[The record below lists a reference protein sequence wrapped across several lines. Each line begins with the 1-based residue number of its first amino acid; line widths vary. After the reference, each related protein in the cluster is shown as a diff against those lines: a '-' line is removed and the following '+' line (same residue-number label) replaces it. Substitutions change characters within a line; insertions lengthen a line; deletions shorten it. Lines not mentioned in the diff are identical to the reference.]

1 MESDE
6 SRICFCPQCDTHV
19 PSLKFIRKKRG
30 YVNVSCVCGY
40 EKELNIKDYLTIL
53 KQNTKRMTF
62 KTKYVEHSNKP
73 FVSYCFLC
81 KKHLCEDC
89 KDDHNPFVIN
99 FSSYSIE
106 EARKEYEE
114 KKGTYVD
121 YIKKQANGCISIRR
135 RAKEIEED
143 LLNDSHL
150 RIELYKLILDNY
162 INNYEMFRLSTKFGF
177 NNFFKWQ
184 DDKSKQLS
192 KDYSIIRENFQKIDA
207 KFESV
212 KSFPGCA
219 GYLKAL
225 LLLQDGRICTCNTF
239 LITDKYDIK
248 IFNPAN
254 DYKCEIVINDHKKM
268 VRSLCQLSNGLLV
281 SSSDDHT
288 IRFWKLGKDS
298 YECVHSIPVNYPPHQ
313 MIELPWR

>member
-1 MESDE
+1 
-6 SRICFCPQCDTHV
+6 
-19 PSLKFIRKKRG
+19 
-30 YVNVSCVCGY
+30 
-40 EKELNIKDYLTIL
+40 
-53 KQNTKRMTF
+53 
-62 KTKYVEHSNKP
+62 
-73 FVSYCFLC
+73 
-81 KKHLCEDC
+81 
-89 KDDHNPFVIN
+89 
-99 FSSYSIE
+99 
-106 EARKEYEE
+106 
-114 KKGTYVD
+114 
-121 YIKKQANGCISIRR
+121 
-135 RAKEIEED
+135 
-143 LLNDSHL
+143 
-150 RIELYKLILDNY
+150 
-162 INNYEMFRLSTKFGF
+162 MFRLSTKFGF

-184 DDKSKQLS
+184 DDKSKQLC
-192 KDYSIIRENFQKIDA
+192 KDYSIIKENFLKIDA

-254 DYKCEIVINDHKKM
+254 DYKCEIVINDHKKI

-313 MIELPWR
+313 MIELPGDRLLTSFFDIYSTKEPYNDQPTKIKNELDTSPEQKQLMYLKEKDLIIGIAITGKNFEGGLDIINGTTLEVVKSVEEYTLAITLEILFQ